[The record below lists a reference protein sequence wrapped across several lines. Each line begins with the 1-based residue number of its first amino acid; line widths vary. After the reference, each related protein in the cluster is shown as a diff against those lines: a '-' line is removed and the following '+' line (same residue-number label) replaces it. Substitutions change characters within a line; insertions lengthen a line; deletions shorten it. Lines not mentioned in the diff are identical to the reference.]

1 MIKYATY
8 DYKSQLTVDLFK
20 DYDNNNNGGGTIEVE
35 GDSELGNP
43 SSTYTGNNTFNH
55 YIEIN
60 FNESIK
66 NKIVACSFAG
76 SQVQFK
82 IKLTEKIQQKVGY
95 FFVLGFGCPYINVS
109 SDFKSLYISYPKSFP
124 NLVSTLYLFDD
135 TNYDT
140 SKAKSIKVNCILFND
155 KKYLDNL
162 LNTTYG
168 SFNVIDLTSNNIT
181 NGSEVK
187 FIGKLPYSQNQYCY
201 KFKIEKSKFTKSI
214 SKIQGY
220 FNDILLLTYDFK
232 VNKNYK
238 VDENYIL
245 IWSYFGGICFDE
257 DSNYYYLYCLI
268 LFFNLNHCPKE
279 FGNKLRVLFKDSNE
293 QTIFNFSLN
302 FKVND
307 EFFNLLPMYNL
318 NSTNVKDFN
327 LTVPTLFIKRKNLP
341 KFNDYN
347 LLIIDSKYKD
357 DDYLSFYDL
366 NTVDNNI
373 IYEKS
378 LITFDSTKYTL
389 ENLKKN
395 LDLKK
400 PFVIKGNLKL
410 PNEIK
415 TSGYNFIWRIFSLYF
430 VGNNITDVAGDLQFR
445 YHNNIN
451 SSSLQKYFII
461 GSNFLLKENLI
472 FENVESTILTSL
484 DFIFYYNNKKINA
497 LVKTK
502 SLVTVDKEVTEQKYA
517 DRILFGRPPSISYEK
532 NTGTI
537 TVKNLKIYQ

>member
-8 DYKSQLTVDLFK
+8 DYKSQLTVDLFRDY
-20 DYDNNNNGGGTIEVE
+20 DYDNNGDSIEVE
-35 GDSELGNP
+35 GDSELGNT
-43 SSTYTGNNTFNH
+43 SSTYSGTNTFNH

-66 NKIVACSFAG
+66 NKIVACSIGGA
-76 SQVQFK
+76 QLQFK

-95 FFVLGFGCPYINVS
+95 FFILGLVCPFINVS
-109 SDFKSLYISYPKSFP
+109 SDFKTLYISYPSLFP
-124 NLVSTLYLFDD
+124 DVVSTLYLFDD

-140 SKAKSIKVNCILFND
+140 SKAKSIKLNCISFNN
-155 KKYLDNL
+155 KTYLDN

-187 FIGKLPYSQNQYCY
+187 FIGKLPYSQAQYCY
-201 KFKIEKSKFTKSI
+201 KFKIEKSKFTKTI

-220 FNDILLLTYDFK
+220 FNDTLLLTYDFK

-238 VDENYIL
+238 VTENYIL
-245 IWSYFGGICFDE
+245 IWSYAGGICFDE

-268 LFFNLNHCPKE
+268 TFFNTNDCPTE
-279 FGNKLRVLFKDSNE
+279 FGNKLRVLFKDSNG
-293 QTIFNFSLN
+293 QSIFNFSLI

-318 NSTNVKDFN
+318 NSTNIEDFN

-347 LLIIDSKYKD
+347 LLTIDSKYKD

-366 NTVDNNI
+366 NTVDYNNI

-378 LITFDSTKYTL
+378 TITFDSTKYIL

-415 TSGYNFIWRIFSLYF
+415 TSGYNFIWRIFALYF
-430 VGNNITDVAGDLQFR
+430 VGNNITNAAGDLQFR
-445 YHNNIN
+445 YHNNTN
-451 SSSLQKYFII
+451 SSSLQKYFTI
-461 GSNFLLKENLI
+461 GSNFLLKESLI
-472 FENVESTILTSL
+472 FENVELTILTGL

-497 LVKTK
+497 LVQTK

-517 DRILFGRPPSISYEK
+517 DRILFGRPPSASYEQNK
-532 NTGTI
+532 GTI
-537 TVKNLKIYQ
+537 TVENLKIYQ

>member
-8 DYKSQLTVDLFK
+8 DYKSQLTVDLFR
-20 DYDNNNNGGGTIEVE
+20 DYDFKNNDDNSIEVE
-35 GDSELGNP
+35 GDSELGNT
-43 SSTYTGNNTFNH
+43 SSTYNGNNSFNH
-55 YIEIN
+55 YIEII
-60 FNESIK
+60 FTESIK
-66 NKIVACSFAG
+66 NKIVACNG
-76 SQVQFK
+76 SQLQFK
-82 IKLTEKIQQKVGY
+82 IKLTEKIQQKTGY
-95 FFVLGFGCPYINVS
+95 FFILGLSCPFINVS
-109 SDFKSLYISYPKSFP
+109 SDFKSLYISYPNLFP
-124 NLVSTLYLFDD
+124 DVVSVLYLFDD
-135 TNYDT
+135 TNYDI
-140 SKAKSIKVNCILFND
+140 SKAKSIKVNCISFNN
-155 KKYLDNL
+155 KTYLDN

-168 SFNVIDLTSNNIT
+168 LFNVIDLTSNNIT
-181 NGSEVK
+181 NGSEIK
-187 FIGKLPYSQNQYCY
+187 FIGKLSYSQAQYCY
-201 KFKIEKSKFTKSI
+201 KFKIEKSKFTKPI
-214 SKIQGY
+214 SEIQGY
-220 FNDILLLTYDFK
+220 FNDKVLWTFDFK

-238 VDENYIL
+238 VTENYIL
-245 IWSYFGGICFDE
+245 IWAYYGGICFDE

-268 LFFNLNHCPKE
+268 TFFNATYCPTE

-341 KFNDYN
+341 RFNDYN

-357 DDYLSFYDL
+357 DDYVSFYDL
-366 NTVDNNI
+366 NTVNYNNV

-378 LITFDSTKYTL
+378 VITFDSTKYTL

-415 TSGYNFIWRIFSLYF
+415 TSGHNFVWRIFTLYF
-430 VGNNITDVAGDLQFR
+430 VGTNINDSAGELQFR
-445 YHNNIN
+445 YDNNN
-451 SSSLQKYFII
+451 NANLPNLAKYFII
-461 GSNFLLKENLI
+461 SSNFLNKSLI
-472 FENVESTILTSL
+472 FENVESTILEGL

-497 LVKTK
+497 LVQTK

-517 DRILFGRPPSISYEK
+517 DRILFGRPPVTSYEK

-537 TVKNLKIYQ
+537 TIKNLKIYQ